1 MKTLLIDG
9 DIFIYRITAASETPI
24 EWDNDLWTLHSDFN
38 QCKEALDTQIA
49 DYKKN
54 LNADDIVIAL
64 SPPTNFR
71 YRIYPQYKSNRKGKR
86 KPITYM
92 PLKHYVT
99 ENYNTYQRPILKSD
113 ETIAFF

>member
-1 MKTLLIDG
+1 MTTLLIDG

-49 DYKKN
+49 DYKKT

-64 SPPTNFR
+64 SLPQTSATESTPNTNQTAKANASQSPTC
-71 YRIYPQYKSNRKGKR
+71 PSN
-86 KPITYM
+86 T
-92 PLKHYVT
+92 T
-99 ENYNTYQRPILKSD
+99 
-113 ETIAFF
+113 